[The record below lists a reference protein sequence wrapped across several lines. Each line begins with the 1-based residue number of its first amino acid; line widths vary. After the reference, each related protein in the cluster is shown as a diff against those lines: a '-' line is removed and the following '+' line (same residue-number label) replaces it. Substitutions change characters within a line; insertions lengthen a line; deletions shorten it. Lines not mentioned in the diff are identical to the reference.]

1 MVVINDRVIND
12 RVGVLSG
19 LVNRGIKNYF
29 NSNPVKDNTELL
41 EKIDDRLNEIEIF
54 VKTLAQKSSG
64 ETVIELDTK

>member
-1 MVVINDRVIND
+1 MVVIND

-29 NSNPVKDNTELL
+29 KSNPIKDNTELL
-41 EKIDDRLNEIEIF
+41 EKMNDKIDELYVFIKNLSE
-54 VKTLAQKSSG
+54 KSSG

>member
-1 MVVINDRVIND
+1 MVNIND

-29 NSNPVKDNTELL
+29 KSNPVKDNTELL
-41 EKIDDRLNEIEIF
+41 EKMNDKIDELYVFLKHLSE
-54 VKTLAQKSSG
+54 KSSG

>member
-1 MVVINDRVIND
+1 MVVIND

-29 NSNPVKDNTELL
+29 KSNPVKDNTELL
-41 EKIDDRLNEIEIF
+41 EKMNDKIDELYVFIKNLSE
-54 VKTLAQKSSG
+54 KSSG